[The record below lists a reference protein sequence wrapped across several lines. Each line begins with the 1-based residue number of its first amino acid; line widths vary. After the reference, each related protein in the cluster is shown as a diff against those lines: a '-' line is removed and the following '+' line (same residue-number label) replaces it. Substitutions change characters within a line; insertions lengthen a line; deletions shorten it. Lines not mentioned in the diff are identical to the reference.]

1 MKIGNGDEIE
11 FVRLNELP
19 DEFVGIVENIEEKD
33 DVRVA
38 ADGTVLSK
46 RKSLFVTI
54 RTEVDGEI
62 RRVTQKFTP
71 NQKKYLN
78 EALINMG
85 LTEYEQAIE
94 EIYKFVKT
102 IRPYMGE
109 PLANGNP
116 TQPRWLPQPAPKKK
130 RSKKS
135 PAN

>member
-1 MKIGNGDEIE
+1 MKIGNEDEIG

-19 DEFVGIVENIEEKD
+19 DEFIGIVENIEEKE

-38 ADGTVLSK
+38 ADGTVLSR

-54 RTEVDGEI
+54 RTDVNGEI

-71 NQKKYLN
+71 NQRSYLN
-78 EALINMG
+78 EALLGMG
-85 LTEYEQAIE
+85 LTEYEEAIE
-94 EIYKFVKT
+94 NIYKFVKT
-102 IRPYMGE
+102 VKPYMGE

-116 TQPRWLPQPAPKKK
+116 TQPRWLPQPAPKRRKGKK
-130 RSKKS
+130 G